1 MPRYCHN
8 RPLGTTPNAKIR
20 IPTPYAA
27 ATRGPV
33 PKIGC
38 KDVAKCTH
46 AALAPL
52 RLGFSLILGLVVH
65 NMSAPPRTEVRAEKR
80 GIADRIV
87 VFSLVYALTVRGFL
101 EKHERPEK
109 LPNGRD
115 FEEIPLNYSSDE
127 RSTIRLRW
135 PSPGD
140 LFAQNRRAQASPNNG
155 RFPHRLASRHL
166 D

>member
-52 RLGFSLILGLVVH
+52 RLGFSLILGLGWFV
-65 NMSAPPRTEVRAEKR
+65 ARRPA
-80 GIADRIV
+80 A
-87 VFSLVYALTVRGFL
+87 GFL
-101 EKHERPEK
+101 RVAGDCRVAGDKGTPLVKGPERHPQMM
-109 LPNGRD
+109 PRP
-115 FEEIPLNYSSDE
+115 I
-127 RSTIRLRW
+127 W
-135 PSPGD
+135 C
-140 LFAQNRRAQASPNNG
+140 Q
-155 RFPHRLASRHL
+155 
-166 D
+166 

>member
-52 RLGFSLILGLVVH
+52 RLGFSLILGLAAC
-65 NMSAPPRTEVRAEKR
+65 SCRE
-80 GIADRIV
+80 
-87 VFSLVYALTVRGFL
+87 
-101 EKHERPEK
+101 
-109 LPNGRD
+109 
-115 FEEIPLNYSSDE
+115 
-127 RSTIRLRW
+127 
-135 PSPGD
+135 
-140 LFAQNRRAQASPNNG
+140 
-155 RFPHRLASRHL
+155 HRLSFKEFCSCL
-166 D
+166 GIK